1 MTTAPSRVRRVAVT
15 AAVWACRVGVIA
27 AVAWWMQIAPGRWVS
42 KFAVAKPS
50 SIAAEFG
57 RQFGSSFFY
66 HAVLTTVFHSVVA
79 LIVASIAG
87 ILSAWLLWSSVVAR
101 RLISPYLIVA
111 YSTPRIVFLPLFIFW
126 FGFGSTTVLVYAII
140 ACFFIF
146 IFNGLEG
153 FDAVGRRLVGV
164 MSVIG
169 LNRRQMLGHC
179 LLPAARGYILAAA
192 LVAFPTAVL
201 AAIMGEMILGGG
213 LGGWILL
220 ERGKFS
226 ITGLY
231 TATIAATAVG
241 AILNT
246 LAQWAGVTLRKR
258 MGDEAAR

>member
-1 MTTAPSRVRRVAVT
+1 MTTAHSRARRIAVT
-15 AAVWACRVGVIA
+15 AAVWMCRVGVIA
-27 AVAWWMQIAPGRWVS
+27 AVAWWMEIAPGRWVS
-42 KFAVAKPS
+42 IFAVAKPS

-57 RQFGSSFFY
+57 RQFGESFFY
-66 HAVLTTVFHSVVA
+66 RAVLTTVFHSVVA
-79 LIVASIAG
+79 LIAATIAG
-87 ILSAWLLWSSVVAR
+87 ILGAWLLWSSVTTR
-101 RLISPYLIVA
+101 RLISPYLIAA

-126 FGFGSTTVLVYAII
+126 FGFGSGTVLIYAII

-146 IFNGLEG
+146 IFNSLEG
-153 FDAVGRRLVGV
+153 FDAAGRRLVGV

-169 LNRRQMLGHC
+169 LNKWQMLKYC
-179 LLPAARGYILAAA
+179 LVPSARGYILAAA

-226 ITGLY
+226 TTGLY
-231 TATIAATAVG
+231 TATTAATVVG

-246 LAQWAGVTLRKR
+246 LAQWTGVILRKR
-258 MGDEAAR
+258 MGDESAR